1 MPATAASIAA
11 KHAPKRRP
19 ASKAVAPVEAVPNL
33 DALEQ
38 FISDTTAA
46 QQSAISPDD
55 MVREQMVTGLR
66 VTEAKIAALD
76 EQTSLAQRLFDA
88 LMQSFGAH
96 RAELEKASGRYRNG
110 LLDGAE
116 HQPERTET

>member
-11 KHAPKRRP
+11 KHAPRRR
-19 ASKAVAPVEAVPNL
+19 AAKPVEAVESVPDL
-33 DALEQ
+33 QALEQ
-38 FISDTTAA
+38 FINEATAA
-46 QQSAISPDD
+46 QRAAIAPDAI
-55 MVREQMVTGLR
+55 VRETMVTGLR

-88 LMQSFGAH
+88 LMQSFADH
-96 RAELEKASGRYRNG
+96 RANLTKAAQRYRNG

-116 HQPERTET
+116 HQPERTDA

>member
-11 KHAPKRRP
+11 KHAPKRR
-19 ASKAVAPVEAVPNL
+19 ASSKAVAPVEAVPNL

-38 FISDTTAA
+38 FISDATAA

-88 LMQSFGAH
+88 LMQSFAAH
-96 RAELEKASGRYRNG
+96 RANLDKAAARYRNG

-116 HQPERTET
+116 HQGRSET

>member
-11 KHAPKRRP
+11 KHAPRRR
-19 ASKAVAPVEAVPNL
+19 AAKATTETVESVPDL
-33 DALEQ
+33 QALER
-38 FISDTTAA
+38 FINDATAA
-46 QQSAISPDD
+46 QQSAIAPDD
-55 MVREQMVTGLR
+55 VVRETMVTGLR

-88 LMQSFGAH
+88 LMQSFADH
-96 RAELEKASGRYRNG
+96 RANLTKAAQRYRNG

-116 HQPERTET
+116 HQPERTDA